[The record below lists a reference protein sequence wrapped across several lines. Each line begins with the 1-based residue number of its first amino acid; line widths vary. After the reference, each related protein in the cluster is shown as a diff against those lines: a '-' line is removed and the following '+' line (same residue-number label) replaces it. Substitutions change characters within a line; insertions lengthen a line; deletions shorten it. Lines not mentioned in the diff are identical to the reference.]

1 MLVILMCLVH
11 QVYTIR
17 VNYLRRYV
25 LNAPGIIK
33 LSARCMERLKSC
45 WYFSSPRFTQ
55 VSANSE
61 VTSHLIQSNIN
72 SREVGPAIGPELS
85 LITSFQLVP
94 QRQWQYQY
102 HSVIKIG
109 GRRNWTNYAFYHTA
123 FPKTIPIHLIS
134 IDIFLFPAEPKL
146 CCKTFHTITH
156 LTM

>member
-11 QVYTIR
+11 QACTIR
-17 VNYLRRYV
+17 VNYLWRYL

-85 LITSFQLVP
+85 LIT
-94 QRQWQYQY
+94 
-102 HSVIKIG
+102 K
-109 GRRNWTNYAFYHTA
+109 
-123 FPKTIPIHLIS
+123 FPISPAAPMTIPISFSDKNRGKKKLDQLCVLSHRFSQDDPNPSYFYWHIP
-134 IDIFLFPAEPKL
+134 FPSRAKAL
-146 CCKTFHTITH
+146 
-156 LTM
+156 L